1 MPSRSSN
8 PPFLPRSSRPL
19 RKFSFSTCSSFSS
32 QKDLWDSS
40 IPGETVTYAG
50 IQKNESRHR
59 HSSQA
64 VFDFQKHQAV
74 DSVAHFHTAER
85 AELAA
90 SQRHQRLINNEEA
103 SRISQAQT
111 QTDEVAT
118 LAAPQGV
125 DAWSIPLDQSR
136 RQTAIF
142 IGPVVEAP
150 SKAPGRESGPAA
162 GTYLRVSSAYVDMHR
177 PLHKEDYLIARGANP
192 RTGVVTPGS
201 HSASSS
207 VDGKSPVPHGRWR
220 QRGDEWISSDFEQE
234 TPPLKQ
240 RKERLSPPHQRLRLP
255 PKLVA
260 RERGSSVGELSAP
273 IKPLGQNSRSSN
285 GDTFAFY
292 RHVRE
297 SEMHREV
304 PIRTISPQMR
314 QKQSPGEPGVRRK
327 PVGTPPKGKRDG
339 AKSDSP
345 AIDESD
351 DTVLRHPKLET
362 DLRSSSAPVPAPLR
376 NFGPCNV
383 DKDLPTLPGDTPRSP
398 SQEYRTIATQN
409 PFLGGEEKET
419 AREFPDPTSQGSTG
433 RAIAQKDLPCLPMNN
448 GPSRLRQASTPME
461 LGTVRDNLV
470 SPKNVMSPP
479 AESPRGP
486 RGGNPAYPFTRLARQ
501 THPPPQTRKG
511 NGPLGVRPMPV
522 PIYDNPPKQHS
533 PTMTRPTLVRTEG
546 PRSMPPT
553 AMRMP
558 NRSRDD
564 HDLLSNTTSTLTSTT
579 ISRPGLPRQLMV
591 GPRPSMPDP
600 RMTNTGRPRVPKRPA
615 PPDTPG
621 IFMNTGMNMSSDSIM
636 PMLLPRVR
644 PRGMSR
650 PTMPVRDQNMHDVP
664 KMMPVHKHSNLTSMG
679 PVPLWGETEWER
691 SVSTRSPLDP
701 ERSLVPPPLRPRV
714 QSGQEHSTGTDIHK
728 EGENTKVN
736 SPGLTRKCSRCH
748 NGFVDVKRPGLGGVI
763 HTSGH
768 QKNGERVDEG
778 SKLIHPTGS
787 PLPGLPE
794 ESDASGNE
802 HQHGENQEC
811 HDVCCPDCCKE
822 QDVHGS
828 CLGHPSP
835 SSMGSPGKTIW
846 SEAHSPSSASESEGW
861 DYGKNQKGNRPP
873 PEIHLTEE
881 NTSSPRRSKLR
892 PTGRSPIELSAQP
905 RTPTTPFKKAASSRN
920 ELVSKQKSSTPGSH
934 KRQRSCSSPVIGS
947 AGPVRKPNSS
957 QGVRLASGSRLRV
970 PTPTGLAISCIGLP
984 RNRNTSGT
992 SIGTIEVQ
1000 LPGLGSFGGGAV
1012 SDLVLVPFEA
1022 TKMWIKNH
1030 PQAMKI
1036 GWQALERGWQMSQ
1049 VMTTTAWRLWAL
1061 VFVYSKT
1068 GKLKLKVSKG
1078 ETAGGF
1084 VIDCA
1089 RSALYLLVFAA
1100 VGVFLLRVLGIVL
1113 GLFGIVGWFVKTIFW
1128 VLGKV
1133 LGSGTVR

>member
-234 TPPLKQ
+234 TPPPKQ
-240 RKERLSPPHQRLRLP
+240 RKERLSSPHQRLRLP

-461 LGTVRDNLV
+461 LGTPEECHEPTSRKSSRPERGKPSV
-470 SPKNVMSPP
+470 SIHTTCATDSSTAANK
-479 AESPRGP
+479 
-486 RGGNPAYPFTRLARQ
+486 
-501 THPPPQTRKG
+501 KG
-511 NGPLGVRPMPV
+511 QRPLGCKADASTHIRQSAKATFAN
-522 PIYDNPPKQHS
+522 YDETNVGEN
-533 PTMTRPTLVRTEG
+533 R
-546 PRSMPPT
+546 RSEVD
-553 AMRMP
+553 A
-558 NRSRDD
+558 
-564 HDLLSNTTSTLTSTT
+564 
-579 ISRPGLPRQLMV
+579 
-591 GPRPSMPDP
+591 
-600 RMTNTGRPRVPKRPA
+600 TNSDADAEQEQGRPRPLIEYHFHSHKHYYQPA
-615 PPDTPG
+615 WSSQAANGGTKTFDAR
-621 IFMNTGMNMSSDSIM
+621 SSD
-636 PMLLPRVR
+636 
-644 PRGMSR
+644 
-650 PTMPVRDQNMHDVP
+650 
-664 KMMPVHKHSNLTSMG
+664 
-679 PVPLWGETEWER
+679 
-691 SVSTRSPLDP
+691 
-701 ERSLVPPPLRPRV
+701 
-714 QSGQEHSTGTDIHK
+714 
-728 EGENTKVN
+728 
-736 SPGLTRKCSRCH
+736 
-748 NGFVDVKRPGLGGVI
+748 
-763 HTSGH
+763 
-768 QKNGERVDEG
+768 DEYW
-778 SKLIHPTGS
+778 P
-787 PLPGLPE
+787 
-794 ESDASGNE
+794 
-802 HQHGENQEC
+802 
-811 HDVCCPDCCKE
+811 
-822 QDVHGS
+822 
-828 CLGHPSP
+828 
-835 SSMGSPGKTIW
+835 
-846 SEAHSPSSASESEGW
+846 PSSAE
-861 DYGKNQKGNRPP
+861 K
-873 PEIHLTEE
+873 
-881 NTSSPRRSKLR
+881 
-892 PTGRSPIELSAQP
+892 
-905 RTPTTPFKKAASSRN
+905 ASSTRHTRHFH
-920 ELVSKQKSSTPGSH
+920 EH
-934 KRQRSCSSPVIGS
+934 RY
-947 AGPVRKPNSS
+947 
-957 QGVRLASGSRLRV
+957 
-970 PTPTGLAISCIGLP
+970 
-984 RNRNTSGT
+984 
-992 SIGTIEVQ
+992 EY
-1000 LPGLGSFGGGAV
+1000 
-1012 SDLVLVPFEA
+1012 E
-1022 TKMWIKNH
+1022 
-1030 PQAMKI
+1030 
-1036 GWQALERGWQMSQ
+1036 
-1049 VMTTTAWRLWAL
+1049 
-1061 VFVYSKT
+1061 
-1068 GKLKLKVSKG
+1068 
-1078 ETAGGF
+1078 
-1084 VIDCA
+1084 
-1089 RSALYLLVFAA
+1089 
-1100 VGVFLLRVLGIVL
+1100 
-1113 GLFGIVGWFVKTIFW
+1113 
-1128 VLGKV
+1128 
-1133 LGSGTVR
+1133 